1 MKLVVLRGSEKKTL
15 YVAANEH
22 RDQMDKLMDAV
33 DPVKSLVPR
42 LGILAVDLN
51 EQLRSIVG
59 NLRISSGVVVIARA
73 ADLIGPE
80 TGLKSGDIIHAVN
93 KTSVDSVDSLRSV
106 LHDLKASAPVVLQ
119 VERDSQLQWLA

>member
-1 MKLVVLRGSEKKTL
+1 
-15 YVAANEH
+15 
-22 RDQMDKLMDAV
+22 MDKLMDAV
-33 DPVKSLVPR
+33 DPDKSLVPR

-51 EQLRSIVG
+51 EQLRSVVG
-59 NLRISSGVVVIARA
+59 DLRIPSGVVVIARA

-106 LHDLKASAPVVLQ
+106 LHDVKPSAPIVLQ
-119 VERDSQLQWLA
+119 VERDGQLQWLGFELE